1 MMKTGITRYA
11 ELHTKQTCLLLVGF
25 MTMHCTAPGSRS
37 SLNPSRSLARA
48 GEMISGDMPYRWTSM
63 GYVTPPSV
71 PTKILSELGGRQAVV
86 IVFGLERKGRWR
98 ESEQRMKNI
107 REERERERERGRELG
122 LSLIHI

>member
-1 MMKTGITRYA
+1 
-11 ELHTKQTCLLLVGF
+11 
-25 MTMHCTAPGSRS
+25 
-37 SLNPSRSLARA
+37 
-48 GEMISGDMPYRWTSM
+48 M

-107 REERERERERGRELG
+107 REERERERERVEREREGENWEKDITICQHFNLRVK
-122 LSLIHI
+122 H